1 MLTYALVT
9 PARNEAENLRRLGN
23 ALVEQT
29 VVPAEW
35 IVVDDDSTDE
45 TGSVVEGFRAGRPW
59 IRLLGPQPESS
70 GAALAL
76 GRLTGRDVYAF
87 SRGVEALQSDADV
100 IVKLDAD
107 VSFSP
112 DFFARLLSEFE
123 RDPTL
128 GIAGGL
134 CLELIDGEW
143 RPHHTTGDHVRG
155 ATRAYRRECLRLVLP
170 LAPRLG
176 WDGIDAAQA
185 AIGGWTART
194 VSDLP
199 FKHHRRLGQ
208 RDGRWKM
215 WEHQGDAARYMGY
228 RLSYLVARS
237 VFWARRD
244 PQALAM
250 ISGWA
255 KAAARRDTKYPDPR
269 VRAHIRSKQ
278 RFRSLPIR
286 AREAAGRRRPT

>member
-9 PARNEAENLRRLGN
+9 PARNEAENLRRLG
-23 ALVEQT
+23 AVLIEQS

-35 IVVDDDSTDE
+35 VVVDDDSTDD
-45 TGSVVEGFRAGRPW
+45 TAAVVDDLRASHDW
-59 IRLLGPQPESS
+59 IRLLGPDRGEGSD
-70 GAALAL
+70 AVLEL

-87 SRGVEALQSDADV
+87 SRGVDALQSDSDV

-107 VSFSP
+107 VSFAP
-112 DFFARLLSEFE
+112 DFFERLLSEFE
-123 RDPTL
+123 ADPAL

-134 CLELIDGEW
+134 CLEFIEGEW

-155 ATRAYRRECLRLVLP
+155 ATRAYRRDCLELVRP

-185 AIGGWTART
+185 ALGGWTART
-194 VSDLP
+194 IQDLP
-199 FKHHRRLGQ
+199 FRHHRRLGQ

-237 VFWARRD
+237 IFWARRD

-255 KAAARRDTKYPDPR
+255 KAAVRRDDRYPDAR
-269 VRAHIRSKQ
+269 VRELIRSKQ
-278 RFRSLPIR
+278 RFRSLPTR
-286 AREAAGRRRPT
+286 AREAVGRR

>member
-9 PARNEAENLRRLGN
+9 PARNEAENLGRLGP
-23 ALVEQT
+23 ALIEQSVAPT
-29 VVPAEW
+29 EW
-35 IVVDDDSTDE
+35 IVVDDDSTDDTAE
-45 TGSVVEGFRAGRPW
+45 VVEDLRAEHDW
-59 IRLLGPQPESS
+59 IRLLGPDS
-70 GAALAL
+70 GEGSDAALAL

-87 SRGVEALQSDADV
+87 SRGVDALQSDSDV

-107 VSFSP
+107 VSFAP
-112 DFFARLLSEFE
+112 DFFERLLSEFE
-123 RDPTL
+123 ADPVL

-134 CLELIDGEW
+134 CLEFIDGEW

-155 ATRAYRRECLRLVLP
+155 ATRAYRRECLQLVRP

-194 VSDLP
+194 IPDLP
-199 FKHHRRLGQ
+199 FRHHRRLGQ

-228 RLSYLVARS
+228 RIWYLVARS
-237 VFWARRD
+237 IFWARRD
-244 PQALAM
+244 PQAIAM
-250 ISGWA
+250 ISGFT
-255 KAAARRDTKYPDPR
+255 KAAVRRDAKYPDPR
-269 VRAHIRSKQ
+269 VRAYIQSRQRIRL
-278 RFRSLPIR
+278 LPTR
-286 AREAAGRRRPT
+286 AREAVGRR